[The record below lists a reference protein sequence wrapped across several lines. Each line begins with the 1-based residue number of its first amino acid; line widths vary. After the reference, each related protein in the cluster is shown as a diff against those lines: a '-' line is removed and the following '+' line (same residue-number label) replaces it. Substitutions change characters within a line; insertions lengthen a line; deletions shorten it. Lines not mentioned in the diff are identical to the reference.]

1 MVTVTG
7 LFHDRDQALG
17 ALDALRTAGFGP
29 DDVTIVASP
38 SSAGIAAEQAANA
51 LPRRG
56 EGFIDLGAALGG
68 QAELGFPREERLTYE
83 ERIAAGDILLRV
95 QTEEPERAS
104 LAHAILADAGADRV
118 GPGVIR
124 D

>member
-7 LFHDRDQALG
+7 LFHDRDQALR
-17 ALDALRTAGFGP
+17 ALDALRTAGFGE

-38 SSAGIAAEQAANA
+38 TSAGIAAEQTASR
-51 LPRRG
+51 LG
-56 EGFIDLGAALGG
+56 HSDDGFMDLGSTMGG
-68 QAELGFPREERLTYE
+68 QAAPEFPREERLTYE
-83 ERIAAGDILLRV
+83 ERVAAGDVVLQV
-95 QTEEPERAS
+95 QSEAPDRAS
-104 LAHAILADAGADRV
+104 VAHAILEDAGADRV

>member
-7 LFHDRDQALG
+7 LFHDRDQALR

-38 SSAGIAAEQAANA
+38 TSAGIAAEQAASA
-51 LPRRG
+51 LQHTAD
-56 EGFIDLGAALGG
+56 GFVDLGAVMGG
-68 QAELGFPREERLTYE
+68 QAEPGFPREERLTYE
-83 ERIAAGDILLRV
+83 ERVAAGDVLLRV
-95 QTEEPERAS
+95 QTEAPERAS
-104 LAHAILADAGADRV
+104 LAHAVLEDAGADRV